1 MQASDIGA
9 TSLSTQPLSVL
20 VVEDEAVVA
29 RDLQRSLGDMGYDVI
44 AAVTSGDEAL
54 RATSRRVPD
63 VVLMDIRIA
72 GDKDGIATASLLKA
86 RYQVPVIYMTAYAD
100 AETVARAAQSGPYGY
115 IVKPFTSRE
124 VRSAIEIAC
133 RKHDDD
139 RQLTRR
145 ERWYSTM
152 LRSIGDGVIGC
163 DCDRRVEFM
172 NPKAEQLTGW
182 RLCDASGRAIE
193 EVVKL
198 FRGDGAN
205 LETTVQEAIDQ
216 RRTEHEPPAASQ
228 LIARDGASVHSV
240 EDSASAIVHEGE
252 LLGAVVVLRDV
263 THQRQVQERAIVA
276 ERLASLGTLA
286 AGIAHEVNNPLTFV
300 IGNVY
305 CVERML
311 QRWEGL
317 LSANG
322 EAGELE
328 NAREFVADLRTGAER
343 IQRIVADMGVF
354 GTSSVDP
361 PALVDVRASVEWALR
376 VTANAIRHR
385 AQLSV
390 ELNEVPPVVARE
402 SELGQVFVNLL
413 VNAAQAIPEGEAPMH
428 SIRVAS
434 RVDEQGGAM
443 VSVRNT
449 GAVIPAAVLS
459 RVFEPFFSTK
469 PPGQGTGLGLTI
481 CRRII
486 ASLGGEL
493 TVESNKEHG
502 TCFEVHLPKAALTR
516 SGRPLVETSEEEQR
530 GRVLVID
537 DDPAVLRLLQ
547 QLVGRKH
554 EVVAV
559 DSATEGLRLLEED
572 TGFDLVLC
580 DLMMPGMG
588 GEELLRRVERRW
600 PRIAASIVFMTG
612 GAYTPAAAAFLAS
625 VTNPRIQKP
634 FQPIALMSLL
644 QRGLRERKARES
656 ANGTSNGA
664 ANGHA

>member
-1 MQASDIGA
+1 
-9 TSLSTQPLSVL
+9 VL

-29 RDLQRSLGDMGYDVI
+29 RDLERSLGDMGYDVI
-44 AAVTSGDEAL
+44 AAVTSGEEAL
-54 RATSRRVPD
+54 RASSRRVPD

-133 RKHDDD
+133 RKHDAD
-139 RQLTRR
+139 QQVTRR
-145 ERWYSTM
+145 ERWFATM
-152 LRSIGDGVIGC
+152 LRSIGDAVIAC
-163 DCDRRVEFM
+163 DCERRVEFM

-182 RLCDASGRAIE
+182 RLGDASGRTID

-198 FRGDGAN
+198 FRGDGPG
-205 LETTVQEAIDQ
+205 LEVIVQQALDQ
-216 RRTEHEPPAASQ
+216 RRTEHEPPSSSQ

-300 IGNVY
+300 IGNAY
-305 CVERML
+305 CIERML

-322 EAGELE
+322 EAGELD

-390 ELNEVPPVVARE
+390 ELSEVPPVVARE

-413 VNAAQAIPEGEAPMH
+413 VNASQAIPEGEAPMH

-434 RVDEQGGAM
+434 RVDEHGGAM

-481 CRRII
+481 CRRIV

-493 TVESNKEHG
+493 KVESSKEHG

-516 SGRPLVETSEEEQR
+516 SGRPLVETNEEEQH

-537 DDPAVLRLLQ
+537 DDPAVLRLLN

-559 DSATEGLRLLEED
+559 DSATEGMRLLEED
-572 TGFDLVLC
+572 HNFDLVLC

-600 PRIAASIVFMTG
+600 PRVAASMVFMTG

-625 VTNPRIQKP
+625 ITNPRIQKP

-656 ANGTSNGA
+656 G
-664 ANGHA
+664 NGHGNNGSQHA